1 MYPIKKIAVKIL
13 AFTFGT
19 LLIVNSVLAIDLKD
33 PLPPA
38 GVSFKYD
45 IFYKGDKVG
54 EHQLKLVP
62 DGDLFRL
69 DHVREIEVKV
79 MFVSAFTE
87 KHRSTE
93 WWTKG
98 PHLNKLNAKTQINGK
113 EVDIAGQVSPSG
125 LLFKVGDQEEV
136 APLDAITLDSYWV
149 ANAPKHPIVIDVSQG
164 KILKTSSKTLP
175 DGSIELTGDGFQGKF
190 TYEGD
195 FLSVGEL
202 TRNGNTVVYKKS
214 SVK

>member
-1 MYPIKKIAVKIL
+1 MKKVFSIL
-13 AFTFGT
+13 FLVCAEAFSFESAFA
-19 LLIVNSVLAIDLKD
+19 LNLNE
-33 PLPPA
+33 PLPSQ
-38 GVSFKYD
+38 GVVFKYD

-54 EHQLKLVP
+54 EHQLKAVS
-62 DGDLFRL
+62 DGDLIRL
-69 DHVREIEVKV
+69 DHAREIEVKV

-93 WWTKG
+93 WWTKA
-98 PHLNKLNAKTQINGK
+98 PRLNKLNAKTQMNGK
-113 EVDIAGQVSPSG
+113 EVDIAGQVAPSG
-125 LLFKVGDQEEV
+125 LLFKIGDQEEV
-136 APLDAITLDSYWV
+136 VPLDAVTLDSYWV

-190 TYEGD
+190 IYEGD
-195 FLSVGEL
+195 FLAVGEL
-202 TRNGNTVVYKKS
+202 TRNGNTVVYKKT

>member
-1 MYPIKKIAVKIL
+1 MKKIFSQIL
-13 AFTFGT
+13 FLVCAGAFS
-19 LLIVNSVLAIDLKD
+19 IRPVLALNLNE
-33 PLPPA
+33 PLPSQ
-38 GVSFKYD
+38 GVVFKYD

-62 DGDLFRL
+62 DGDLIRL
-69 DHVREIEVKV
+69 DHAREIEVKV

-93 WWTKG
+93 WWTKA
-98 PHLNKLNAKTQINGK
+98 PRLNKLNAKTQMNGK
-113 EVDIAGQVSPSG
+113 EVVIAGQVAPSG

-136 APLDAITLDSYWV
+136 VPLDAVTLDSYWV

-164 KILKTSSKTLP
+164 KILKTSSKTMP
-175 DGSIELTGDGFQGKF
+175 DGSIELDGDGFQGKF
-190 TYEGD
+190 IYEGD
-195 FLSVGEL
+195 FLAVGEL

>member
-1 MYPIKKIAVKIL
+1 MKKVFSIL
-13 AFTFGT
+13 FYVCAGAFSIGP
-19 LLIVNSVLAIDLKD
+19 VLALNLNE
-33 PLPPA
+33 PLPPQ
-38 GVSFKYD
+38 GVVFKYD

-62 DGDLFRL
+62 DGDLIRL
-69 DHVREIEVKV
+69 DHAREIDVKV
-79 MFVSAFTE
+79 MFVTAFTE
-87 KHRSTE
+87 RHRSTE
-93 WWTKG
+93 WWTKA
-98 PHLNKLNAKTQINGK
+98 PRLNKLNAKTQMNGK
-113 EVDIAGQVSPSG
+113 EVVMAGQVAPSG

-136 APLDAITLDSYWV
+136 APLDAVTLDSYWV

-164 KILKTSSKTLP
+164 KILKTSSKTMS
-175 DGSIELTGDGFQGKF
+175 DGSIELDGDGFQGKF